1 MRKQIIDQFA
11 HFSVAIVVLL
21 LPILMPW
28 GFVVS
33 GFIIGFIREQG
44 QEYESKGPNAAW
56 QFWKWNGGRWLDI
69 AFWTLGGLA
78 VEVIFKT
85 ICFC

>member
-1 MRKQIIDQFA
+1 MWKQITDQFA
-11 HFSVAIVVLL
+11 HFSVAIVILL

-28 GFVVS
+28 GFVLS
-33 GFIIGFIREQG
+33 GFMIGFVREQG
-44 QEYESKGPNAAW
+44 QEYVSKGPSTAW
-56 QFWKWNGGRWLDI
+56 KFWKWHSGRWLDI

-78 VEVIFKT
+78 AELIFKI

>member
-1 MRKQIIDQFA
+1 MWKQVVDQFA
-11 HFSVAIVVLL
+11 HFSIAIVILL
-21 LPILMPW
+21 LPLLMPW

-33 GFIIGFIREQG
+33 GFLIGFVREQG
-44 QEYESKGPNAAW
+44 QEYEIKGPKAAW
-56 QFWKWNGGRWLDI
+56 QFWKWGSGRWLDV

-78 VEVIFKT
+78 AEIIFKS

>member
-1 MRKQIIDQFA
+1 MWKQITDQFA
-11 HFSVAIVVLL
+11 HFSAAIVILL

-28 GFVVS
+28 GFVLS
-33 GFIIGFIREQG
+33 GFIIGFVREQG
-44 QEYESKGPNAAW
+44 QEYISKGPGASWKFW
-56 QFWKWNGGRWLDI
+56 QWHSGRWLDI

-78 VEVIFKT
+78 AELIFKT